1 MSTASTTA
9 PGHPNRWRLTERTAS
24 AVLLAGLAAMFVMA
38 LISMWLS
45 WDQSQ
50 QALAARLSN
59 DLRSGT
65 VSLFSAV
72 QESHI
77 AQNAYVARGDRG
89 SLETLDHA
97 WINVEQN
104 RNELRAL
111 INEESQHRVA
121 FRTVE
126 SLIDQRMRAYRNLKA
141 GGPLVAADEASL
153 TELGKQLKQINA
165 VETADVLQN
174 RRDVAAS
181 RAWLVAGTTLTA
193 FIASLLCFGAYSL
206 IRRRLHILAASE
218 RVLSA
223 FNAELEASVRQRTA
237 ELEQAKADV
246 EREKSRAEALLSDLN
261 HRVGNSLQIV
271 SSLVNMHAARVGSS
285 EARDILES
293 VGAHVRAIA
302 SAQRRIRLVG
312 TSDRVDLTTLLS
324 SLIDDMKAL
333 GSGEAFTIALDAGDA
348 TVSSNDAI
356 SISVIVMEAISNA
369 IKYASSGGASV
380 AIRVSLIADDAKHPV
395 KVTIEDDGVGF
406 DDASATPGL
415 GSEVTG
421 ALAASL
427 KARLVYEHVNPHA
440 ARRGTRVILDFHPAK
455 EKSGDT

>member
-1 MSTASTTA
+1 
-9 PGHPNRWRLTERTAS
+9 LTERTAS
-24 AVLLAGLAAMFVMA
+24 AVLLTGLAALFIMA

-50 QALAARLSN
+50 QAVAARLSN

-65 VSLFSAV
+65 VALFSAV

-77 AQNAYVARGDRG
+77 AQNAYVARGDRN

-97 WINVEQN
+97 WLNVEQN
-104 RNELRAL
+104 RNELRVL

-126 SLIDQRMRAYRNLKA
+126 SLIEQRMRTYRTLKA
-141 GGPLVAADEASL
+141 GGTRIPADEASL
-153 TELGKQLKQINA
+153 AEIGNQLKQINA
-165 VETADVLQN
+165 VETADVMQN

-193 FIASLLCFGAYSL
+193 LFASLLCFGAYSL

-223 FNAELEASVRQRTA
+223 FNAELEANVSQRTA

-285 EARDILES
+285 EARAILEA

-312 TSDRVDLTTLLS
+312 TSDRVDLSALLG

-333 GSGEAFTIALDAGDA
+333 GTGETFTIVLDAGDA

-369 IKYASSGGASV
+369 IKYASAGDTFV
-380 AIRVSLIADDAKHPV
+380 TIRVSLIADDEKRPV
-395 KVTIEDDGVGF
+395 KVTVEDNGIGF
-406 DDASATPGL
+406 DDGSATPGL

-427 KARLVYEHVNPHA
+427 RARLVYEHVDPQA
-440 ARRGTRVILDFHPAK
+440 ARRGTRVVLDFEHA
-455 EKSGDT
+455 GGAVDAL